1 MAISRRHFLK
11 GLAASSAAALIGQ
24 SLLVRTAQAAVSAEG
39 SWKMAGSHWGAFKAL
54 VKGGVVSEVKAFEL
68 DKHPTD
74 MLNGI
79 KGLIYNPSRIRY
91 PMARLDWLKNRENSD
106 RTQRGD
112 NRFVRLT
119 WDEALD
125 LFHEELERTQTQ
137 YGPWALYA
145 GATGWRQTGQFH
157 SCGNHMQRAVNLHG
171 NFVSK
176 VGDYST
182 GAGQVIMPYVLGSTE
197 VYDQGTSWPLILEH
211 TKTLVLWA
219 NDPFKNLQVGWNCET
234 HQSYGYLEQ
243 LKAKIADGSIKV
255 VSIDPVQTKTQA
267 YLGCEQL
274 YINPQS
280 DVAFMLAIAHTLYK
294 EELYDKSFI
303 GTYTLG
309 FEPFIDY
316 VLGKTE
322 DRVER
327 TPEWAAAICGIEA
340 DRIREF
346 ARQL

>member
-137 YGPWALYA
+137 YGPGHCMPAPPA
-145 GATGWRQTGQFH
+145 GARP
-157 SCGNHMQRAVNLHG
+157 A
-171 NFVSK
+171 
-176 VGDYST
+176 
-182 GAGQVIMPYVLGSTE
+182 
-197 VYDQGTSWPLILEH
+197 
-211 TKTLVLWA
+211 
-219 NDPFKNLQVGWNCET
+219 
-234 HQSYGYLEQ
+234 
-243 LKAKIADGSIKV
+243 
-255 VSIDPVQTKTQA
+255 
-267 YLGCEQL
+267 
-274 YINPQS
+274 
-280 DVAFMLAIAHTLYK
+280 
-294 EELYDKSFI
+294 SF
-303 GTYTLG
+303 T
-309 FEPFIDY
+309 
-316 VLGKTE
+316 
-322 DRVER
+322 
-327 TPEWAAAICGIEA
+327 AAATTCSG
-340 DRIREF
+340 RSTCTVTSS
-346 ARQL
+346 ARWATTPPVPAR